1 MRIVIVED
9 EIKIREGMA
18 KLIESQTEHVVL
30 GEAVD
35 GKDGLE
41 MILRFRPDLVITDI
55 KMPKM
60 DGLEMV
66 RELHER
72 KLSLHVVI
80 LTGYSEF
87 EYAQKALRYGVDDYL
102 LKPLAIDDIRD
113 MLAKVEEKLKKEQMT
128 NGTPGQHVRNLI
140 VGDGKDADKHCSILK
155 ELCGFPSEGIMNFS
169 WVISVRQSCL
179 TGKSW
184 SILWSVCGRKT
195 MSLCSVIFTW
205 KTSRG
210 HIFSDMENLDR
221 VKWIYWRSW
230 SATG

>member
-113 MLAKVEEKLKKEQMT
+113 MLAKVEEKLKEALAGGEAIVMT
-128 NGTPGQHVRNLI
+128 DIPNGTPFNCVSRLMEHYRFRHLTGMNLPM
-140 VGDGKDADKHCSILK
+140 VVDVVSQLGEDASAEQLCEGTLKPSREAMIDVNAWMK
-155 ELCGFPSEGIMNFS
+155 ELGI
-169 WVISVRQSCL
+169 L
-179 TGKSW
+179 
-184 SILWSVCGRKT
+184 
-195 MSLCSVIFTW
+195 
-205 KTSRG
+205 
-210 HIFSDMENLDR
+210 E
-221 VKWIYWRSW
+221 
-230 SATG
+230 